1 MSLPSPLLW
10 PLSIVLGVFLFSL
23 AVFIHELG
31 HFLVA
36 RLLGLRADVFSI
48 GFGPALWKR
57 RVGGTELRFSAIPFG
72 GYVSLPQLDPEGM
85 QRLQGDHG
93 DVLPPARPWKRV
105 LVALAG
111 PLGNVALALVCAAAI
126 CWFAPEGATG
136 ASTTVGYV
144 EQDSSAWTAGLRKGD
159 RILAVNGNAVRSWS
173 EFQTECFLAGGT
185 NDVVTLAYER
195 AGARA
200 EARAVLD
207 TQLTEGE
214 AIYGVGGVVP
224 GPLELGVG
232 RVVAGSPAERAGLK
246 TGDRILSVN
255 GAPFTQFDQLTQRQN
270 PAAAV
275 TLEVRGAEE
284 GAVPR
289 TLTLVPEKLPP
300 TEDDPTPEL
309 PRLGVTVAMFGQQHF
324 QWMAERG
331 IGAQLRSDASGV
343 IRVLGALTRPKAKGE
358 AGRAAKGLGGPLMIL
373 GMMVQVV
380 QMGLWISLGFLRLIC
395 VNLALLNLLPL
406 PVLDGGHILFALYA
420 MVRRKEV
427 SPKVIGWLTNVF
439 ACLLIGLM
447 LLLVF
452 RDSLRFASRLLGW
465 ML

>member
-1 MSLPSPLLW
+1 MPFSPYLLW

-23 AVFIHELG
+23 AVFIHEFG
-31 HFLVA
+31 HFVVA

-57 RVGGTELRFSAIPFG
+57 RMWGTELRISAIPFG

-93 DVLPPARPWKRV
+93 EPLPPARPWKRI

-111 PLGNVALALVCAAAI
+111 PMGNVALALVCAAAI
-126 CWFAPEGATG
+126 SWLAPEGATG
-136 ASTTVGYV
+136 ASTAVGYV
-144 EQDSSAWTAGLRKGD
+144 ERDSSAWAAGLRKGD

-173 EFQTECFLAGGT
+173 DFQTECFLAGGT
-185 NDVVTLAYER
+185 NDVVTLSYER
-195 AGARA
+195 AGRPA
-200 EARAVLD
+200 ETKAVLD

-214 AIYGVGGVVP
+214 SIYCVGGLVP

-232 RVVAGSPAERAGLK
+232 TVAPESPAARAGLRP
-246 TGDRILSVN
+246 GDRILSVD
-255 GAPFTQFDQLTQRQN
+255 GRPFEQFGQLTQRPN
-270 PAAAV
+270 PAV
-275 TLEVRGAEE
+275 DVMLVVRGAEAGSAE
-284 GAVPR
+284 R
-289 TLTLVPEKLPP
+289 TLTLRPERLAAQ
-300 TEDDPTPEL
+300 EGDPAPER
-309 PRLGVTVAMFGQQHF
+309 PRIGVTVAIFAPQHF

-331 IGAQLRSDASGV
+331 IAAQLRSDASSV
-343 IRVLGALTRPKAKGE
+343 ARVLGALTMPKAKGE

-420 MVRRKEV
+420 TVRRKEI

-452 RDSLRFASRLLGW
+452 RDSLRFVTRFFG
-465 ML
+465 

>member
-1 MSLPSPLLW
+1 MSLPPYLLW

-31 HFLVA
+31 HFVVA

-93 DVLPPARPWKRV
+93 EVLPPARPWKRI

-111 PLGNVALALVCAAAI
+111 PMGNVALAVVCAAAI
-126 CWFAPEGATG
+126 SWFAPEGATG
-136 ASTTVGYV
+136 ASTSVGYV
-144 EQDSSAWTAGLRKGD
+144 AQGSSAWTAGLRRGD

-173 EFQTECFLAGGT
+173 DFQTECFLAGGT
-185 NDVVTLAYER
+185 NDVVTLTYER

-207 TQLTEGE
+207 TQLAEGE
-214 AIYGVGGVVP
+214 SIYGVGGVLP

-232 RVVAGSPAERAGLK
+232 TVAADSPADRAGLLP
-246 TGDRILSVN
+246 GDRILSVD
-255 GAPFTQFDQLTQRQN
+255 GVPFTQFDQLTRRAN
-270 PAAAV
+270 PTAAV
-275 TLEVRGAEE
+275 TLEVRTPGKDA
-284 GAVPR
+284 APR
-289 TLTLVPEKLPP
+289 TLTL
-300 TEDDPTPEL
+300 TPERL
-309 PRLGVTVAMFGQQHF
+309 APIEGNPEPERPRIGVTMAMFVQQRF
-324 QWMAERG
+324 QWMSERG
-331 IGAQLRSDASGV
+331 IGAQLRSDASSV
-343 IRVLGALTRPKAKGE
+343 VRVLGALTRPKAEGE

-380 QMGLWISLGFLRLIC
+380 QTGLWISLGFLRLIC

-420 MVRRKEV
+420 MVRRKEA

-452 RDSLRFASRLLGW
+452 RDVLRFVTRIFG
-465 ML
+465 

>member
-1 MSLPSPLLW
+1 MSLPPSLLW

-48 GFGPALWKR
+48 GFGPALWKC
-57 RVGGTELRFSAIPFG
+57 RVGGTELRLSAIPFG

-93 DVLPPARPWKRV
+93 ETLPPARPWKRV

-111 PLGNVALALVCAAAI
+111 PMGNVALALVCAAAI

-144 EQDSSAWTAGLRKGD
+144 AQNSSAWEAGLRKGD
-159 RILAVNGNAVRSWS
+159 RILAVNGNEVRSWS
-173 EFQTECFLAGGT
+173 DFQTECFLAGGT
-185 NDVVTLAYER
+185 NDVVALTYER
-195 AGARA
+195 AGIRA

-207 TQLTEGE
+207 TQLAEGE
-214 AIYGVGGVVP
+214 SIYGVGGVLP

-232 RVVAGSPAERAGLK
+232 SVTAGSPAERAGIRR
-246 TGDRILSVN
+246 GDRILAVD
-255 GAPFTQFDQLTQRQN
+255 GVPFTQFTQLTQRAN
-270 PAAAV
+270 PGATV
-275 TLEVRGAEE
+275 TLEVRGPEVD
-284 GAVPR
+284 AVPR
-289 TLTLVPEKLPP
+289 TLMLTPERLISD
-300 TEDDPTPEL
+300 EDDLLSEH
-309 PRLGVTVAMFGQQHF
+309 PRIGVVVAPIVHQHF

-331 IGAQLRSDASGV
+331 IVAQLRSDASGV
-343 IRVLGALTRPKAKGE
+343 VRVLSALTMPKAKGE

-380 QMGLWISLGFLRLIC
+380 QTGLWISLGFLRLIC

-420 MVRRKEV
+420 MIRRKEV
-427 SPKVIGWLTNVF
+427 SPTVIGWLTNVF

-452 RDSLRFASRLLGW
+452 RDSLRFASRFFG
-465 ML
+465 

>member
-1 MSLPSPLLW
+1 MSFPPYILW
-10 PLSIVLGVFLFSL
+10 PLSIVLGIFLFSL

-31 HFLVA
+31 HFVVA

-57 RVGGTELRFSAIPFG
+57 RVGGTELRLSAIPFG

-93 DVLPPARPWKRV
+93 EALPPARPWKRV

-111 PLGNVALALVCAAAI
+111 PMGNVALALFCAAAI

-144 EQDSSAWTAGLRKGD
+144 GRDSSAWEAGLRRGD
-159 RILAVNGNAVRSWS
+159 RILAVNGGAVRSWS
-173 EFQTECFLAGGT
+173 DFQTECFLAGGT
-185 NDVVTLAYER
+185 NDVVTLTYER
-195 AGARA
+195 AGTRA
-200 EARAVLD
+200 ETRAVLD
-207 TQLTEGE
+207 TQLAEGE
-214 AIYGVGGVVP
+214 AIYGIGGVLP

-232 RVVAGSPAERAGLK
+232 GVEPDSPAARAGLRP
-246 TGDRILSVN
+246 GDRILSVD
-255 GAPFTQFDQLTQRQN
+255 GEPFTQFAQLTHRPD
-270 PAAAV
+270 PASAV
-275 TLEVRGAEE
+275 TLEVRGPGKEAL
-284 GAVPR
+284 PR
-289 TLTLVPEKLPP
+289 TLTLLPERLPP
-300 TEDDPTPEL
+300 VEGVDPER
-309 PRLGVTVAMFGQQHF
+309 PRIGVAVAMFGHQHF

-331 IGAQLRSDASGV
+331 IAAQLRSDAAGV
-343 IRVLGALTRPKAKGE
+343 ARVLGALTMPKAKGE

-420 MVRRKEV
+420 MLRRREA
-427 SPKVIGWLTNVF
+427 SPKVVGWLTNAF

-452 RDSLRFASRLLGW
+452 RDSLRFVTRFFG
-465 ML
+465 

>member
-1 MSLPSPLLW
+1 MPLPSYILW
-10 PLSIVLGVFLFSL
+10 PLSIILGVFLFSL

-31 HFLVA
+31 HFVVA

-57 RVGGTELRFSAIPFG
+57 RMWGTELRFSAIPFG

-85 QRLQGDHG
+85 QRLQGEHG
-93 DVLPPARPWKRV
+93 ETLPPACPWKRI

-111 PLGNVALALVCAAAI
+111 PMGNLVLALICAAAI
-126 CWFAPEGATG
+126 SWFAPEGATG
-136 ASTTVGYV
+136 ASTTIGYV
-144 EQDSSAWTAGLRKGD
+144 EPDSSAWEAGLRKGD
-159 RILAVNGNAVRSWS
+159 RLLSVNGTTIRSWS
-173 EFQTECFLAGGT
+173 DFQTECFLSGGT
-185 NDVVTLAYER
+185 NDVVTLTYER
-195 AGARA
+195 AGKSA
-200 EARAVLD
+200 ETNAVLD
-207 TQLTEGE
+207 TQLAENE
-214 AIYGVGGVVP
+214 PIYGVGGMLP
-224 GPLELGVG
+224 GPLELGIGSVEPD
-232 RVVAGSPAERAGLK
+232 SPAAQAGLQP
-246 TGDRILSVN
+246 GDRILSVD
-255 GAPFTQFDQLTQRQN
+255 GVPFERFEQLTRRAD
-270 PAAAV
+270 PTAPV
-275 TLEVRGAEE
+275 TLEVRSPQTGETTTVSLRPVRLAAIE
-284 GAVPR
+284 GD
-289 TLTLVPEKLPP
+289 PEP
-300 TEDDPTPEL
+300 DR
-309 PRLGVTVAMFGQQHF
+309 PRLGIVMAMFGEHHF

-331 IGAQLRSDASGV
+331 VWAQIGSDASGV
-343 IRVLGALTRPKAKGE
+343 VRVLKALTLPQKEGE

-420 MVRRKEV
+420 LIRRKEV

-452 RDSLRFASRLLGW
+452 RDSLRFVTRFFG
-465 ML
+465 